1 MLSSS
6 STTSTRASGTTSIF
20 PVHRSR
26 LGIFWE
32 LPGEELSEVV
42 RKYRSGRFVGMLAKL
57 TKPRVLLIAVV
68 GLVAAFAI
76 AYFTLFSNDS
86 PSKLTLETK
95 GSTNAATPPAGDLA
109 GTWTVAG
116 GSVAGYRVREKLAQL
131 PAPSDAVGRTGAI
144 TGQVTMTDRGGAYS
158 ASNAN
163 FTVDVSQLKSD
174 QAKRDNKVRTMGL
187 ETDKYPQATFA
198 AAGPTLIPDDAVNG
212 KATTV
217 PVQGDLTLHGVTT
230 KVSIPLQVERDGN
243 QIKIVGNYQ
252 FS

>member
-1 MLSSS
+1 
-6 STTSTRASGTTSIF
+6 
-20 PVHRSR
+20 
-26 LGIFWE
+26 
-32 LPGEELSEVV
+32 
-42 RKYRSGRFVGMLAKL
+42 MLAKL
-57 TKPRVLLIAVV
+57 MKPRTLLIGVVAVV
-68 GLVAAFAI
+68 ALFAV
-76 AYFTLFSNDS
+76 AYFTLFNTDS

-95 GSTNAATPPAGDLA
+95 GATAAAPPAGDLA
-109 GTWTVAG
+109 GTWTVAD

-144 TGQVTMTDRGGAYS
+144 TGQVTMTDRGGAFS
-158 ASNAN
+158 CSNAN

-217 PVQGDLTLHGVTT
+217 PVQSDLTLHGVTT
-230 KVSIPLQVERDGN
+230 KVSIPLQVQRDGN
-243 QIKIVGNYQ
+243 QIKIVGTYQ
-252 FS
+252 FSWSDFGMTAPSLQPFVSVTGNPTLEFSLLMAKQA